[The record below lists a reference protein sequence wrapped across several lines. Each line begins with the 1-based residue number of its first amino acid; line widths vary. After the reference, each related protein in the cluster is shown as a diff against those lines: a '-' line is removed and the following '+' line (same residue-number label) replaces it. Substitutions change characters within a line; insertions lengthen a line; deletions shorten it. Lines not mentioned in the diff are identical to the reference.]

1 MENIE
6 YANAYSEVLEIL
18 KNISKEDYEKV
29 PSEKIDL
36 FEKNANKNYNFQYDT
51 NLTLDE
57 QNVSKRAKAI
67 IAILFRDYWATPEQR
82 EKILAKQ
89 NYDRIQIEKNKQKQY
104 NVDNIFKNKERKV
117 ETVENSVSMVE
128 YKDGAVI
135 AQLGTPDMK
144 LPIQYALFYPERRYM
159 PGDRLDFTKLSSIV
173 IETPDMDIFLGL
185 RYAYEAIGIGGS
197 MPTVFNAA
205 NEYAVKQFLDRKID
219 FLDIYDIIR
228 ASMDHHN
235 LIENPD
241 IDEIL
246 ATEQEVYEF
255 IESGC

>member
-117 ETVENSVSMVE
+117 EIVENSVSTIE
-128 YKDGAVI
+128 YK
-135 AQLGTPDMK
+135 
-144 LPIQYALFYPERRYM
+144 E
-159 PGDRLDFTKLSSIV
+159 SI
-173 IETPDMDIFLGL
+173 F
-185 RYAYEAIGIGGS
+185 S
-197 MPTVFNAA
+197 
-205 NEYAVKQFLDRKID
+205 KIKKW
-219 FLDIYDIIR
+219 FKKTFKKY
-228 ASMDHHN
+228 
-235 LIENPD
+235 
-241 IDEIL
+241 
-246 ATEQEVYEF
+246 
-255 IESGC
+255 

>member
-18 KNISKEDYEKV
+18 KNISKEDYEKL

-117 ETVENSVSMVE
+117 EILENSVSTIE
-128 YKDGAVI
+128 YK
-135 AQLGTPDMK
+135 
-144 LPIQYALFYPERRYM
+144 E
-159 PGDRLDFTKLSSIV
+159 SIFSK
-173 IETPDMDIFLGL
+173 IKKRF
-185 RYAYEAIGIGGS
+185 
-197 MPTVFNAA
+197 
-205 NEYAVKQFLDRKID
+205 KQTFKK
-219 FLDIYDIIR
+219 Y
-228 ASMDHHN
+228 
-235 LIENPD
+235 
-241 IDEIL
+241 
-246 ATEQEVYEF
+246 
-255 IESGC
+255 

>member
-117 ETVENSVSMVE
+117 ETVENSVSMIE
-128 YKDGAVI
+128 YK
-135 AQLGTPDMK
+135 
-144 LPIQYALFYPERRYM
+144 E
-159 PGDRLDFTKLSSIV
+159 SIFSK
-173 IETPDMDIFLGL
+173 IKKWF
-185 RYAYEAIGIGGS
+185 
-197 MPTVFNAA
+197 
-205 NEYAVKQFLDRKID
+205 KQTLKK
-219 FLDIYDIIR
+219 Y
-228 ASMDHHN
+228 
-235 LIENPD
+235 
-241 IDEIL
+241 
-246 ATEQEVYEF
+246 
-255 IESGC
+255 

>member
-36 FEKNANKNYNFQYDT
+36 FKKNANKNYNFQYDT

-57 QNVSKRAKAI
+57 QNVSKRTKAI

-104 NVDNIFKNKERKV
+104 NVDNIFKNKEKKA
-117 ETVENSVSMVE
+117 ETVENSVSMIE
-128 YKDGAVI
+128 YK
-135 AQLGTPDMK
+135 
-144 LPIQYALFYPERRYM
+144 E
-159 PGDRLDFTKLSSIV
+159 SIFSK
-173 IETPDMDIFLGL
+173 IKKWF
-185 RYAYEAIGIGGS
+185 
-197 MPTVFNAA
+197 
-205 NEYAVKQFLDRKID
+205 KQTFKK
-219 FLDIYDIIR
+219 Y
-228 ASMDHHN
+228 
-235 LIENPD
+235 
-241 IDEIL
+241 
-246 ATEQEVYEF
+246 
-255 IESGC
+255 

>member
-89 NYDRIQIEKNKQKQY
+89 NYDRIHIEKNKQKQY

-117 ETVENSVSMVE
+117 ETVENSVSMIE
-128 YKDGAVI
+128 YKESI
-135 AQLGTPDMK
+135 FSKIKKWFKQTFKKYWKIK
-144 LPIQYALFYPERRYM
+144 L
-159 PGDRLDFTKLSSIV
+159 K
-173 IETPDMDIFLGL
+173 
-185 RYAYEAIGIGGS
+185 
-197 MPTVFNAA
+197 
-205 NEYAVKQFLDRKID
+205 
-219 FLDIYDIIR
+219 
-228 ASMDHHN
+228 
-235 LIENPD
+235 
-241 IDEIL
+241 
-246 ATEQEVYEF
+246 
-255 IESGC
+255 

>member
-89 NYDRIQIEKNKQKQY
+89 NYDRIQIEKNKKKQY

-117 ETVENSVSMVE
+117 EIVENSVSTIE
-128 YKDGAVI
+128 YK
-135 AQLGTPDMK
+135 
-144 LPIQYALFYPERRYM
+144 E
-159 PGDRLDFTKLSSIV
+159 SIFSK
-173 IETPDMDIFLGL
+173 IKKWF
-185 RYAYEAIGIGGS
+185 
-197 MPTVFNAA
+197 
-205 NEYAVKQFLDRKID
+205 KQTFKK
-219 FLDIYDIIR
+219 Y
-228 ASMDHHN
+228 
-235 LIENPD
+235 
-241 IDEIL
+241 
-246 ATEQEVYEF
+246 
-255 IESGC
+255 

>member
-36 FEKNANKNYNFQYDT
+36 FEKNANKNYNFQYDV

-57 QNVSKRAKAI
+57 QNVSKRTKAI

-104 NVDNIFKNKERKV
+104 NVDNIFKNKEKKA

-128 YKDGAVI
+128 YKE
-135 AQLGTPDMK
+135 
-144 LPIQYALFYPERRYM
+144 PIFARIKKWF
-159 PGDRLDFTKLSSIV
+159 
-173 IETPDMDIFLGL
+173 
-185 RYAYEAIGIGGS
+185 
-197 MPTVFNAA
+197 
-205 NEYAVKQFLDRKID
+205 KQTFKK
-219 FLDIYDIIR
+219 
-228 ASMDHHN
+228 N
-235 LIENPD
+235 
-241 IDEIL
+241 
-246 ATEQEVYEF
+246 
-255 IESGC
+255 

>member
-57 QNVSKRAKAI
+57 QNVSKRTKAI

-104 NVDNIFKNKERKV
+104 NVDNIFKNKEKKA
-117 ETVENSVSMVE
+117 EAVENSVSMVE
-128 YKDGAVI
+128 YKEPIFARI
-135 AQLGTPDMK
+135 KK
-144 LPIQYALFYPERRYM
+144 LF
-159 PGDRLDFTKLSSIV
+159 
-173 IETPDMDIFLGL
+173 
-185 RYAYEAIGIGGS
+185 
-197 MPTVFNAA
+197 
-205 NEYAVKQFLDRKID
+205 KQTFKK
-219 FLDIYDIIR
+219 Y
-228 ASMDHHN
+228 
-235 LIENPD
+235 
-241 IDEIL
+241 
-246 ATEQEVYEF
+246 
-255 IESGC
+255 

>member
-57 QNVSKRAKAI
+57 QNVSKRTKAI

-104 NVDNIFKNKERKV
+104 NVDNIFKNKEKKA

-128 YKDGAVI
+128 YK
-135 AQLGTPDMK
+135 
-144 LPIQYALFYPERRYM
+144 E
-159 PGDRLDFTKLSSIV
+159 SIFSK
-173 IETPDMDIFLGL
+173 IKKWF
-185 RYAYEAIGIGGS
+185 
-197 MPTVFNAA
+197 
-205 NEYAVKQFLDRKID
+205 KQTFKK
-219 FLDIYDIIR
+219 Y
-228 ASMDHHN
+228 
-235 LIENPD
+235 
-241 IDEIL
+241 
-246 ATEQEVYEF
+246 
-255 IESGC
+255 

>member
-36 FEKNANKNYNFQYDT
+36 FEKNDNKNYNFQYDT

-117 ETVENSVSMVE
+117 ETVENSVSMIE
-128 YKDGAVI
+128 YK
-135 AQLGTPDMK
+135 
-144 LPIQYALFYPERRYM
+144 E
-159 PGDRLDFTKLSSIV
+159 SIFSK
-173 IETPDMDIFLGL
+173 IKKWF
-185 RYAYEAIGIGGS
+185 
-197 MPTVFNAA
+197 
-205 NEYAVKQFLDRKID
+205 KQTFKK
-219 FLDIYDIIR
+219 Y
-228 ASMDHHN
+228 
-235 LIENPD
+235 
-241 IDEIL
+241 
-246 ATEQEVYEF
+246 
-255 IESGC
+255 

>member
-128 YKDGAVI
+128 YKE
-135 AQLGTPDMK
+135 
-144 LPIQYALFYPERRYM
+144 PIFARIKKM
-159 PGDRLDFTKLSSIV
+159 V
-173 IETPDMDIFLGL
+173 
-185 RYAYEAIGIGGS
+185 
-197 MPTVFNAA
+197 
-205 NEYAVKQFLDRKID
+205 
-219 FLDIYDIIR
+219 
-228 ASMDHHN
+228 
-235 LIENPD
+235 
-241 IDEIL
+241 
-246 ATEQEVYEF
+246 
-255 IESGC
+255 

>member
-51 NLTLDE
+51 NLKLDE
-57 QNVSKRAKAI
+57 QNVSKRTKAI

-104 NVDNIFKNKERKV
+104 NVDNIFKNKEKKA
-117 ETVENSVSMVE
+117 ETVENSVSMIE
-128 YKDGAVI
+128 YK
-135 AQLGTPDMK
+135 
-144 LPIQYALFYPERRYM
+144 E
-159 PGDRLDFTKLSSIV
+159 SIFSK
-173 IETPDMDIFLGL
+173 IKKWF
-185 RYAYEAIGIGGS
+185 
-197 MPTVFNAA
+197 
-205 NEYAVKQFLDRKID
+205 KQTFKK
-219 FLDIYDIIR
+219 Y
-228 ASMDHHN
+228 
-235 LIENPD
+235 
-241 IDEIL
+241 
-246 ATEQEVYEF
+246 
-255 IESGC
+255 

>member
-57 QNVSKRAKAI
+57 QNVSKRTKAI

-104 NVDNIFKNKERKV
+104 NVDNIFKNKDKKA
-117 ETVENSVSMVE
+117 ETVENSVSMIE
-128 YKDGAVI
+128 YK
-135 AQLGTPDMK
+135 
-144 LPIQYALFYPERRYM
+144 E
-159 PGDRLDFTKLSSIV
+159 SIFAR
-173 IETPDMDIFLGL
+173 IKKWF
-185 RYAYEAIGIGGS
+185 
-197 MPTVFNAA
+197 
-205 NEYAVKQFLDRKID
+205 KQTFKK
-219 FLDIYDIIR
+219 Y
-228 ASMDHHN
+228 
-235 LIENPD
+235 
-241 IDEIL
+241 
-246 ATEQEVYEF
+246 
-255 IESGC
+255 

>member
-29 PSEKIDL
+29 PSEKTDL

-57 QNVSKRAKAI
+57 QNVSKRTKAI

-117 ETVENSVSMVE
+117 ETVENSVSTIE
-128 YKDGAVI
+128 YK
-135 AQLGTPDMK
+135 
-144 LPIQYALFYPERRYM
+144 E
-159 PGDRLDFTKLSSIV
+159 SIFSK
-173 IETPDMDIFLGL
+173 IKKWF
-185 RYAYEAIGIGGS
+185 
-197 MPTVFNAA
+197 
-205 NEYAVKQFLDRKID
+205 KQTFKK
-219 FLDIYDIIR
+219 Y
-228 ASMDHHN
+228 
-235 LIENPD
+235 
-241 IDEIL
+241 
-246 ATEQEVYEF
+246 
-255 IESGC
+255 

>member
-57 QNVSKRAKAI
+57 QNVSKRTKAI

-104 NVDNIFKNKERKV
+104 NVDNIFKNKEKKA

-128 YKDGAVI
+128 YKE
-135 AQLGTPDMK
+135 
-144 LPIQYALFYPERRYM
+144 PIFARIKNCLNRLLKNIER
-159 PGDRLDFTKLSSIV
+159 SS
-173 IETPDMDIFLGL
+173 
-185 RYAYEAIGIGGS
+185 
-197 MPTVFNAA
+197 
-205 NEYAVKQFLDRKID
+205 
-219 FLDIYDIIR
+219 
-228 ASMDHHN
+228 
-235 LIENPD
+235 
-241 IDEIL
+241 
-246 ATEQEVYEF
+246 
-255 IESGC
+255 

>member
-36 FEKNANKNYNFQYDT
+36 FEKNDNKNYNFQYDT

-117 ETVENSVSMVE
+117 ETVENSVSMIE
-128 YKDGAVI
+128 YKESIFSKIKKWFKQTFKKYWKIKLKMIKYKYYGNTIFITWKGEWHMTVVLICIFI
-135 AQLGTPDMK
+135 ALIILFGK
-144 LPIQYALFYPERRYM
+144 LFI
-159 PGDRLDFTKLSSIV
+159 
-173 IETPDMDIFLGL
+173 
-185 RYAYEAIGIGGS
+185 IGIRIIF
-197 MPTVFNAA
+197 PP
-205 NEYAVKQFLDRKID
+205 KID
-219 FLDIYDIIR
+219 FYFFMAAILSISSLLGIISLMLMLIR
-228 ASMDHHN
+228 LLKN
-235 LIENPD
+235 L
-241 IDEIL
+241 L
-246 ATEQEVYEF
+246 
-255 IESGC
+255 

>member
-89 NYDRIQIEKNKQKQY
+89 NYDGIQIEKNKQKQY

-117 ETVENSVSMVE
+117 ETVENSVSMIE
-128 YKDGAVI
+128 YK
-135 AQLGTPDMK
+135 
-144 LPIQYALFYPERRYM
+144 E
-159 PGDRLDFTKLSSIV
+159 SIFSK
-173 IETPDMDIFLGL
+173 IKKWF
-185 RYAYEAIGIGGS
+185 
-197 MPTVFNAA
+197 
-205 NEYAVKQFLDRKID
+205 KQTFKK
-219 FLDIYDIIR
+219 Y
-228 ASMDHHN
+228 
-235 LIENPD
+235 
-241 IDEIL
+241 
-246 ATEQEVYEF
+246 
-255 IESGC
+255 

>member
-117 ETVENSVSMVE
+117 ETVENSVSMIE
-128 YKDGAVI
+128 YKE
-135 AQLGTPDMK
+135 
-144 LPIQYALFYPERRYM
+144 PIFARI
-159 PGDRLDFTKLSSIV
+159 K
-173 IETPDMDIFLGL
+173 
-185 RYAYEAIGIGGS
+185 
-197 MPTVFNAA
+197 
-205 NEYAVKQFLDRKID
+205 K
-219 FLDIYDIIR
+219 
-228 ASMDHHN
+228 
-235 LIENPD
+235 
-241 IDEIL
+241 
-246 ATEQEVYEF
+246 
-255 IESGC
+255 

>member
-117 ETVENSVSMVE
+117 ETVENSVSMIE
-128 YKDGAVI
+128 YK
-135 AQLGTPDMK
+135 
-144 LPIQYALFYPERRYM
+144 E
-159 PGDRLDFTKLSSIV
+159 SIFSK
-173 IETPDMDIFLGL
+173 IKKCF
-185 RYAYEAIGIGGS
+185 
-197 MPTVFNAA
+197 
-205 NEYAVKQFLDRKID
+205 KQTFKK
-219 FLDIYDIIR
+219 Y
-228 ASMDHHN
+228 
-235 LIENPD
+235 
-241 IDEIL
+241 
-246 ATEQEVYEF
+246 
-255 IESGC
+255 

>member
-117 ETVENSVSMVE
+117 ETVENSVSMIE
-128 YKDGAVI
+128 YKE
-135 AQLGTPDMK
+135 
-144 LPIQYALFYPERRYM
+144 PIFARIKKM
-159 PGDRLDFTKLSSIV
+159 V
-173 IETPDMDIFLGL
+173 
-185 RYAYEAIGIGGS
+185 
-197 MPTVFNAA
+197 
-205 NEYAVKQFLDRKID
+205 
-219 FLDIYDIIR
+219 
-228 ASMDHHN
+228 
-235 LIENPD
+235 
-241 IDEIL
+241 
-246 ATEQEVYEF
+246 
-255 IESGC
+255 

>member
-1 MENIE
+1 MADIK

-117 ETVENSVSMVE
+117 ETVENSVSTIE
-128 YKDGAVI
+128 YK
-135 AQLGTPDMK
+135 
-144 LPIQYALFYPERRYM
+144 E
-159 PGDRLDFTKLSSIV
+159 SIFSK
-173 IETPDMDIFLGL
+173 IKKWF
-185 RYAYEAIGIGGS
+185 
-197 MPTVFNAA
+197 
-205 NEYAVKQFLDRKID
+205 KQTFKK
-219 FLDIYDIIR
+219 Y
-228 ASMDHHN
+228 
-235 LIENPD
+235 
-241 IDEIL
+241 
-246 ATEQEVYEF
+246 
-255 IESGC
+255 

>member
-36 FEKNANKNYNFQYDT
+36 FEKNANKNYNFQYNT

-82 EKILAKQ
+82 EKILVKQ

-104 NVDNIFKNKERKV
+104 DVNNIFKNKEKKA

-128 YKDGAVI
+128 YKESI
-135 AQLGTPDMK
+135 
-144 LPIQYALFYPERRYM
+144 
-159 PGDRLDFTKLSSIV
+159 FTRIKKW
-173 IETPDMDIFLGL
+173 F
-185 RYAYEAIGIGGS
+185 
-197 MPTVFNAA
+197 
-205 NEYAVKQFLDRKID
+205 KQTLKK
-219 FLDIYDIIR
+219 Y
-228 ASMDHHN
+228 
-235 LIENPD
+235 
-241 IDEIL
+241 
-246 ATEQEVYEF
+246 
-255 IESGC
+255 